1 MTMTNDEDLRS
12 AWAVHGAKLER
23 CLQVNERLL
32 REVLAKKARWALVPH
47 LVFRALELVVGVV
60 LLALITP
67 VVVRHLEEVRYAL
80 VGGAAVGFLVALT
93 ALTGY
98 LLGRGT
104 SLRYD
109 RPVAEVRGELE
120 RLALLEYRSFK
131 WALLGGTLLWLP
143 IALLALEALS
153 GVALL
158 ARVDGA
164 WLVANLAVG
173 AALLVLGQAVS
184 HRLVERAPESARAS
198 RFIEA
203 LSGRGLRQA
212 RARLAELAAFE
223 RE

>member
-143 IALLALEALS
+143 IALLALEALG
-153 GVALL
+153 GVDLL

-164 WLVANLAVG
+164 WLVANLVVG
-173 AALLVLGQAVS
+173 AALLGLGHVVS
-184 HRLVERAPESARAS
+184 RRLVERSQDPERAS
-198 RFIEA
+198 RIVLA
-203 LSGRGLRQA
+203 LSGRGLRAA